1 LKDRYPG
8 GVPGSMTQ
16 TDTLSE
22 PPNGSYPAA
31 DGLQVALDGPLLRL
45 ALDRPDKKN
54 ALSDSMVRG
63 LITCLEKANN
73 DDRVRAVLLTATGE
87 DFCVGADIVDRN
99 RDPSMR
105 RRAGSIQRRL
115 PGLAHHL
122 IPLILEVQ
130 VPVVT
135 AVRGWAAGIGLHLVL
150 ASDFAVTADDSTL
163 WEPFAARGFTPDSGG
178 TWLLPR
184 LAGVARARQMLMLGR
199 RIDGRT
205 AAEWGLVHSAVP
217 CAEVDPAA
225 EEIAAEM
232 AQGPTVMLGLTKW
245 LINTGLSSTLRD
257 HLTEE
262 AFSME
267 LSSRSQ
273 DFREGLRAF
282 TERRRPDF
290 GGT

>member
-1 LKDRYPG
+1 MARTETPSD
-8 GVPGSMTQ
+8 S
-16 TDTLSE
+16 
-22 PPNGSYPAA
+22 PNGSYPAA
-31 DGLQVALDGPLLRL
+31 DGLRVGLEGSLLRL

-54 ALSDSMVRG
+54 ALSDSMVSG
-63 LITCLEKANN
+63 LITCLQQANN
-73 DDRVRAVLLTATGE
+73 DDRVRAVLLTATGD

-99 RDPSMR
+99 RDPSAK

-115 PGLAHHL
+115 PGLAHQL
-122 IPLILEVQ
+122 IPLMLEVQ

-150 ASDFAVTADDSTL
+150 ASDFAIAADDSTL

-178 TWLLPR
+178 SWLLPR
-184 LAGVARARQMLMLGR
+184 LVGVARARQMLMLGR

-205 AAEWGLVHSAVP
+205 AAEWGLVHGAAP
-217 CAEVDPAA
+217 GEEVEGAA

-232 AQGPTVMLGLTKW
+232 ARGPTVMLGLTKW

-257 HLTEE
+257 QLTEE
-262 AFSME
+262 AFAME

-282 TERRRPDF
+282 AERRRPEF

>member
-1 LKDRYPG
+1 
-8 GVPGSMTQ
+8 MAQ
-16 TDTLSE
+16 TETPSE
-22 PPNGSYPAA
+22 PPHGYPAA
-31 DGLQVALDGPLLRL
+31 SGLRVELDGPLLRL
-45 ALDRPDKKN
+45 ALDRAGKKN
-54 ALSDSMVRG
+54 ALSDSMVSG
-63 LITCLEKANN
+63 LITCLQQANN
-73 DDRVRAVLLTATGE
+73 DDHVRAVLLTATGE
-87 DFCVGADIVDRN
+87 DFCVGADIVERN
-99 RDPSMR
+99 RDPAAK

-115 PGLAHHL
+115 PGLAHQL
-122 IPLILEVQ
+122 IPLMLEVQ

-150 ASDFAVTADDSTL
+150 ASDFAVVADDSTL

-184 LAGVARARQMLMLGR
+184 LVGVARARQMLMLGR

-217 CAEVDPAA
+217 RAEVEGAA
-225 EEIAAEM
+225 EEMAAEM

-257 HLTEE
+257 QLTEE

-282 TERRRPDF
+282 AERRRPDF
-290 GGT
+290 GGM

>member
-1 LKDRYPG
+1 
-8 GVPGSMTQ
+8 
-16 TDTLSE
+16 
-22 PPNGSYPAA
+22 
-31 DGLQVALDGPLLRL
+31 LRL
-45 ALDRPDKKN
+45 GLDRPGKKN

-63 LITCLEKANN
+63 LIACLQQAND
-73 DDRVRAVLLTATGE
+73 DDRVRAALLTAAGP

-99 RDPSMR
+99 RDPSVK

-115 PGLAHHL
+115 PGLAHQL
-122 IPLILEVQ
+122 IPLMAEVQ

-150 ASDFAVTADDSTL
+150 ASDFAVAADDSTL

-184 LAGVARARQMLMLGR
+184 LVGVARAREMLMLGR

-205 AAEWGLVHSAVP
+205 AADWGLIHRAVP
-217 CAEVDPAA
+217 AEEVDAVA
-225 EEIAAEM
+225 EELAREM

-257 HLTEE
+257 QLAEE
-262 AFSME
+262 AFGME

-282 TERRRPDF
+282 AERRQPDF
-290 GGT
+290 GGM